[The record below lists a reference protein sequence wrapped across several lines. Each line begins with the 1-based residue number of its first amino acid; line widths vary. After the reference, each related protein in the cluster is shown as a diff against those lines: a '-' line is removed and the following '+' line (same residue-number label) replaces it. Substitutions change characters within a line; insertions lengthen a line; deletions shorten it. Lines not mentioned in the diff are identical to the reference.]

1 MNRIKKDKI
10 LYKFLIF
17 VLPFVILSI
26 ILTSAVLSWTSYTY
40 FRKTIDQDYRN
51 ILKSSAGEIRLF
63 VKDAQK
69 SLQSLSWVIAATKLD
84 RWRKDMALTAFNHQ
98 MEEFLS
104 VSLISNQG
112 QTVASTRWEE
122 KDGLSDQKELLKK
135 VLSGES
141 AVSKVMLTKDRL
153 PFIHMAEPVLHLGQV
168 KEILWGEL
176 NLKSV
181 WDILEGIKIGRS
193 GQVYIMDQSGRY
205 IAHREIDRVLAPPP
219 TKKPQIL
226 KTISTSLV
234 PVSWEEVENGTS
246 YYCLGSYVPDF
257 DWIIVLRQPLP
268 EIYTYLYQNVFE
280 AVMIT
285 ILLCLAAA
293 FIGWKRIKRFLR
305 PIQSLHR
312 QVLRIGLGDL
322 DHKVSIDSGDE
333 IGELGKAFNQMTD
346 SLKEYIQR
354 EVETAKELVHAKNL
368 AVLGTTSSKV
378 THEVGNLLN
387 NIGMTLSTLKRE
399 TLSQMGH
406 KSLQILEK
414 ESTRIRSFITN
425 FLQFAKKPE
434 LRLSK
439 IKFDL
444 LIQEVLTTQ
453 QPEANRKGIEIE
465 LNWPPDIV
473 PVKADRGLMYQ
484 VINNLIKN
492 SLEAINDSGKICIQ
506 GKIEATHLKVSIADS
521 GPGIEPEI
529 QKKIFD
535 PFFSTKGKKGTGLGM
550 SIVKT
555 IVEAHRGT
563 IECRSVLGEG
573 TTFVLN
579 LPLN

>member
-1 MNRIKKDKI
+1 MNRIKKGKI
-10 LYKFLIF
+10 LYKFLLF

-69 SLQSLSWVIAATKLD
+69 NLQGLSWVIAATKLD

-112 QTVASTRWEE
+112 QTVATTRWDE
-122 KDGLSDQKELLKK
+122 KEGLSDQKELLKK

-141 AVSKVMLTKDRL
+141 AVSNVMLTEDRL
-153 PFIHMAEPVLHLGQV
+153 PFIHMVVPLFHLGEV

-193 GQVYIMDQSGRY
+193 GQVYIMDHSGRY
-205 IAHREIDRVLAPPP
+205 IAHREIDRVVAPPP
-219 TKKPQIL
+219 VKKPQIL
-226 KTISTSLV
+226 KTISASLV

-257 DWIIVLRQPLP
+257 DWVIVLRQPLP
-268 EIYTYLYQNVFE
+268 EIYTYLYQNVFG
-280 AVMIT
+280 AIMIT

-293 FIGWKRIKRFLR
+293 FIGWRRIKRFLR

-312 QVLRIGLGDL
+312 QVLRIGAGGL
-322 DHKVSIDSGDE
+322 DHKVAIDSRDE
-333 IGELGKAFNQMTD
+333 IGDLGLAFNQMTD

-354 EVETAKELVHAKNL
+354 EIETAKELVHAKNL

-387 NIGMTLSTLKRE
+387 NIGMTLTALKRE

-406 KSLQILEK
+406 KSLQILEN
-414 ESTRIRSFITN
+414 ESTRIRTFITH

-439 IKFDL
+439 IKLDL
-444 LIQEVLTTQ
+444 VIKEVLAAQ
-453 QPEANRKGIEIE
+453 QPEAKRKGIEIE
-465 LNWPPDIV
+465 LNWPPHIA
-473 PVKADRGLMYQ
+473 PINADMNLMYQ

-492 SLEAINDSGKICIQ
+492 SLEATNDTGKICIE
-506 GKIEATHLKVSIADS
+506 GKTEATHLKVAIADS
-521 GPGIEPEI
+521 GSGIEPEI
-529 QKKIFD
+529 LEKIFD

-563 IECRSVLGEG
+563 IECTSVIGEG
-573 TTFVLN
+573 ATFVLN